1 MGGRA
6 ETGELMKYKST
17 ISIRVGERTE
27 LDLKFARWIENLP
40 EDAVLSDEIKKC
52 CVMNVEL
59 QREQSEI
66 KELKERIS
74 RQDSILRE
82 LEAKF
87 RAGVVIENKEEQ
99 QKLQDIDE
107 SKRRKIQE
115 LAAKMTDW

>member
-1 MGGRA
+1 
-6 ETGELMKYKST
+6 MKYKST